1 MAWVKLDDHF
11 PDHPKIVSAGP
22 LGAWLYV
29 AGLCYCNRLLTNGFI
44 PVSQVARLSPHRED
58 QDIRDG
64 PDRLAQRLCALG
76 LWVEAERK
84 GVSGFVVHD
93 FLKYQPS
100 KRQVMTER
108 AKTAIRQGRF
118 RNGHRNAA
126 SNGVSNGGG
135 NAAPDPVP
143 DPVPQREKTSPSLVS
158 RNVLSSAPAR
168 DVAERAGRLIERY
181 AQLYSKHRNGAK
193 LRLIGNSLEFQDACS
208 LCETWDDQ
216 RLEKLAAIVLTS
228 DDEFIAKTDRSFKIF
243 ALKASWADDRLTAWE
258 AEQQVQA

>member
-44 PVSQVARLSPHRED
+44 PISQVDRLSPHRED
-58 QDIRDG
+58 QDLRDS
-64 PDRLAQRLCALG
+64 PLKLAARLCGLG
-76 LWVEAERK
+76 LWGEGERK
-84 GVSGFVVHD
+84 GVPGYFVHD

-100 KRQVMTER
+100 KKQVMTER

-118 RNGHRNAA
+118 RNGHRNGVT
-126 SNGVSNGGG
+126 NGVTNGGG
-135 NAAPDPVP
+135 NAAP

-158 RNVLSSAPAR
+158 RNSLPDAPVR
-168 DVAERAGRLIERY
+168 DVADRASRLIRRY
-181 AQLYSKHRNGAK
+181 AELYSKHRHGAK

-208 LCETWDDQ
+208 LCETWDDE
-216 RLEKLAAIVLTS
+216 RLEKLAVLVLTG
-228 DDEFIAKTDRSFKIF
+228 DDDFIEKTDRSFKIF
-243 ALKASWADDRLTAWE
+243 VLKAQWAEDRLAAWE
-258 AEQQVQA
+258 AERQVQA